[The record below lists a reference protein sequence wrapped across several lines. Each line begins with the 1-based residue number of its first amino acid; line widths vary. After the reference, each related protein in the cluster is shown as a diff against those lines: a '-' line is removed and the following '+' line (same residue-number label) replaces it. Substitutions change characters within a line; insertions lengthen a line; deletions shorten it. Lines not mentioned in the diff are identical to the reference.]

1 MKRIIGAVMALVA
14 LGLLGGCA
22 ITRSYTTLAVPSPAA
37 NITTNTSKVIVIDG
51 VEDAREFQVDPRDP
65 SIPSLKPGK
74 EYALDANQRKSAIG
88 RKRNG
93 YGRALGDYMLKD
105 GQTVESLTRDLVAAT
120 LGSLGY
126 KVESAAASAPGA
138 EHVSVTIHQ
147 FWAWVTPGF
156 WTATIE
162 AKLGTWLRFTGP
174 DGDKSVE
181 VKGYGRNQIQTGRE
195 ANWQLAYDR
204 AFKDYEKNLREAMRG
219 SAP

>member
-1 MKRIIGAVMALVA
+1 MKRIISAVIGLVA

-22 ITRSYTTLAVPSPAA
+22 MTRSYTTLTVPSPAA
-37 NITTNTSKVIVIDG
+37 TIATNTPKVIVIDA
-51 VEDAREFQVDPRDP
+51 VQDAREFQVDPRDP
-65 SIPSLKPGK
+65 SVPSLKSGK

-93 YGRALGDYMLKD
+93 YGMALGDYMLKN

-126 KVESAAASAPGA
+126 RVERTADSAPDA

-162 AKLGTWLRFTGP
+162 AKLGTQLRFTGHN
-174 DGDKSVE
+174 GDKSVE
-181 VKGYGRNQIQTGRE
+181 VRGYGRNQIQTGRE

-204 AFKDYEKNLREAMRG
+204 AFKDYEKNLREAIRG